1 MLLLIC
7 QEVLVH
13 SPEVAPAPTM
23 GDEYYSLYPTDVDEW
38 GSERSNAMPKVTQ
51 LASDRARIHTL
62 EVCFQTLALN
72 S

>member
-38 GSERSNAMPKVTQ
+38 GSERSNDLPKVTKLGCGIQ
-51 LASDRARIHTL
+51 RLWDPSGAISYR
-62 EVCFQTLALN
+62 N

>member
-23 GDEYYSLYPTDVDEW
+23 GDEYYSLYPTDVDVACQASLSVIRKA
-38 GSERSNAMPKVTQ
+38 GERIQQHRAWQGVT
-51 LASDRARIHTL
+51 
-62 EVCFQTLALN
+62 
-72 S
+72 